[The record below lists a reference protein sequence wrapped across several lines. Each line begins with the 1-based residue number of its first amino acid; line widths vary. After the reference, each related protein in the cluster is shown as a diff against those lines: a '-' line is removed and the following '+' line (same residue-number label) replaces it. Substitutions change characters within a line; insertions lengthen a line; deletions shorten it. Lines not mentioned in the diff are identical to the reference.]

1 MEYSLLGEGGGRKY
15 ERYERWGTRFLVS
28 ILSERYSRCRD
39 DTFASVKYLQY
50 ICVYKQQ
57 PYTTHAG
64 QINEVMRITLVRD
77 DGKVNTMRTLR
88 IEQLVE
94 QMKVETKTQP
104 VSKMREVLP
113 FMLPGD
119 KNDYVQKVPKL
130 IPAAAFFRKGGITTM
145 SEYNGIVMIQVNN
158 LSGHMEADEVKERVK
173 ELPQTYLAF
182 TGSSGKSVKV
192 WVRFTYPNDLLPTT
206 SEEAELFHA
215 HAYRLAVKFYQPQ
228 LPYDIELKVPSLEQY
243 CRLTF
248 DPNLYFNPEAMPIY
262 MKQPAAMPGEVTY
275 RERVQTETSPLQRL
289 APGYEKCNALSV
301 LFEAAFARALDE
313 ETDYQPEGDKQS
325 LLINLAGHCFRAGI
339 PEEDTVRWSRAHYRL
354 PKDDT
359 LVRETVRNVY
369 RTCEGF
375 ASKSSLLPEQ
385 LFVMQMDEFM
395 KRRYDFRFNQ
405 LTSQVECRERNS
417 FNFYFHPVDKRLM
430 ASIAMNAHYE
440 GLKLWD
446 KDVVRYLNSDHV
458 PVYQPIEEFL
468 YDLPHWDG
476 KDHIG
481 DLAKR
486 VPCDHPHWAK
496 LFRRWFLSMIA
507 HWRGMGKNH
516 ANSTSPILIG
526 PQAYRKSTFCRLILP
541 PCLQAYYT
549 DSIDFSRKRDAELYL
564 NRFLLINMDE
574 FDQIGINQQS
584 FLKHIL
590 QKPVVNTRRPNAS
603 AVEELRRYASFIGTS
618 NHKDLLTD
626 TSGSRRFIGVEV
638 TGVID
643 VVRPIDYEQLYAQA
657 MALLRSNERY
667 WFDEKEEAIM
677 TEANREFEQSPA
689 IEQLFQVY
697 YRAAEEEEEGEWL
710 LAADILQRV
719 QKASKMKFSSGQVNY
734 FGRILQR
741 LEVKSFRKTRGV
753 YYHVVPVE

>member
-1 MEYSLLGEGGGRKY
+1 MSMFCYQCQETAK
-15 ERYERWGTRFLVS
+15 GTGC
-28 ILSERYSRCRD
+28 ILSGVCGK
-39 DTFASVKYLQY
+39 T
-50 ICVYKQQ
+50 
-57 PYTTHAG
+57 P
-64 QINEVMRITLVRD
+64 EVANM
-77 DGKVNTMRTLR
+77 
-88 IEQLVE
+88 Q
-94 QMKVETKTQP
+94 
-104 VSKMREVLP
+104 
-113 FMLPGD
+113 
-119 KNDYVQKVPKL
+119 
-130 IPAAAFFRKGGITTM
+130 
-145 SEYNGIVMIQVNN
+145 
-158 LSGHMEADEVKERVK
+158 
-173 ELPQTYLAF
+173 
-182 TGSSGKSVKV
+182 
-192 WVRFTYPNDLLPTT
+192 DLLLFVVRGIAVYN
-206 SEEAELFHA
+206 EALRKEGRSSAQADKFIFDALFVTITNA
-215 HAYRLAVKFYQPQ
+215 NFDKRAIIEKIKKGL
-228 LPYDIELKVPSLEQY
+228 ELKKDLGSQVTIESVPDECTWYGDESEFEEKAQTVGVLRTPNEDIRSLKEPSLEQY
-243 CRLTF
+243 CRWTF
-248 DPNLYFNPEAMPIY
+248 DPDLYFNPEAMPIY
-262 MKQPAAMPGEVTY
+262 MKQPVAMPGETTY

-289 APGYEKCNALSV
+289 APGYERCDALSV

-313 ETDYQPEGDKQS
+313 EDGYQPEEGDKQS
-325 LLINLAGHCFRAGI
+325 LLINLAGYCFRAGI
-339 PEEDTVRWSRAHYRL
+339 PEEDTVRWCRAHYRL

-359 LVRETVRNVY
+359 LVRGTVRNVY
-369 RTCEGF
+369 RTSEGF

-417 FNFYFHPVDKRLM
+417 FNFYFLPVDKRLM
-430 ASIAMNAHYE
+430 ASITMNAQYE

-446 KDVVRYLNSDHV
+446 KDVVRFLNSDHV

-468 YDLPHWDG
+468 YDLPRWNG
-476 KDHIG
+476 KDYIG
-481 DLAKR
+481 NLAKR
-486 VPCDHPHWAK
+486 VPCDHPYWTQ
-496 LFRRWFLSMIA
+496 LFRRWFLSMVA

-574 FDQIGINQQS
+574 FDQIGISQQS

-657 MALLRSNERY
+657 MAALRSNERY

-710 LAADILQRV
+710 LAADILQRI
-719 QKASKMKFSSGQVNY
+719 QKASKMKFSAGQVNY

-741 LEVKSFRKTRGV
+741 LRVKSFRKTRGV
-753 YYHVVPVE
+753 YYHVMPVE

>member
-1 MEYSLLGEGGGRKY
+1 
-15 ERYERWGTRFLVS
+15 
-28 ILSERYSRCRD
+28 
-39 DTFASVKYLQY
+39 
-50 ICVYKQQ
+50 
-57 PYTTHAG
+57 
-64 QINEVMRITLVRD
+64 MRITLVRD

-158 LSGHMEADEVKERVK
+158 LSGRMEADEVKERVK

-192 WVRFTYPNDLLPTT
+192 WVRFTYPNDRLPTT

-248 DPNLYFNPEAMPIY
+248 DPHLYFNPEAMPIY

-359 LVRETVRNVY
+359 LVRGTVRNVY
-369 RTCEGF
+369 L
-375 ASKSSLLPEQ
+375 SL
-385 LFVMQMDEFM
+385 
-395 KRRYDFRFNQ
+395 
-405 LTSQVECRERNS
+405 
-417 FNFYFHPVDKRLM
+417 
-430 ASIAMNAHYE
+430 I
-440 GLKLWD
+440 
-446 KDVVRYLNSDHV
+446 
-458 PVYQPIEEFL
+458 
-468 YDLPHWDG
+468 
-476 KDHIG
+476 HISE
-481 DLAKR
+481 
-486 VPCDHPHWAK
+486 P
-496 LFRRWFLSMIA
+496 
-507 HWRGMGKNH
+507 
-516 ANSTSPILIG
+516 
-526 PQAYRKSTFCRLILP
+526 
-541 PCLQAYYT
+541 
-549 DSIDFSRKRDAELYL
+549 
-564 NRFLLINMDE
+564 
-574 FDQIGINQQS
+574 
-584 FLKHIL
+584 
-590 QKPVVNTRRPNAS
+590 TRP
-603 AVEELRRYASFIGTS
+603 Y
-618 NHKDLLTD
+618 
-626 TSGSRRFIGVEV
+626 
-638 TGVID
+638 
-643 VVRPIDYEQLYAQA
+643 
-657 MALLRSNERY
+657 
-667 WFDEKEEAIM
+667 
-677 TEANREFEQSPA
+677 
-689 IEQLFQVY
+689 
-697 YRAAEEEEEGEWL
+697 
-710 LAADILQRV
+710 
-719 QKASKMKFSSGQVNY
+719 
-734 FGRILQR
+734 
-741 LEVKSFRKTRGV
+741 
-753 YYHVVPVE
+753 

>member
-1 MEYSLLGEGGGRKY
+1 
-15 ERYERWGTRFLVS
+15 
-28 ILSERYSRCRD
+28 
-39 DTFASVKYLQY
+39 
-50 ICVYKQQ
+50 
-57 PYTTHAG
+57 
-64 QINEVMRITLVRD
+64 MRITLVRD
-77 DGKVNTMRTLR
+77 DSKVNTMRTLR

-158 LSGHMEADEVKERVK
+158 LSGRMEADEVKERVK

-192 WVRFTYPNDLLPTT
+192 WVRFTYPNDRLPTT

-248 DPNLYFNPEAMPIY
+248 DPHLYFNPEAMPIY

-339 PEEDTVRWSRAHYRL
+339 PEEDTVRCSRAHYRL

-359 LVRETVRNVY
+359 LVRGTVRNVY

-486 VPCDHPHWAK
+486 VPCDHPHWAQ

-549 DSIDFSRKRDAELYL
+549 DSIDFSRKRDVELYL

-697 YRAAEEEEEGEWL
+697 YRVAEEEEEGEWL
-710 LAADILQRV
+710 LAADILQRI
-719 QKASKMKFSSGQVNY
+719 QKASKMKISSGQVNY

-741 LEVKSFRKTRGV
+741 LGVKSFRKTRGV
-753 YYHVVPVE
+753 YYHVVSVGQG